1 MSSDYCSCANTVM
14 KGLDKAAVAT
24 QTVMSWITTSRM
36 FLFYQG
42 LVEGHTLLPWY
53 FAVKKWSYKVFKDN
67 ELQSGF
73 WMCVG
78 KVINQ
83 LNDA

>member
-24 QTVMSWITTSRM
+24 QTVVSWITTSRM

-53 FAVKKWSYKVFKDN
+53 FADKK
-67 ELQSGF
+67 
-73 WMCVG
+73 M
-78 KVINQ
+78 VI
-83 LNDA
+83 